1 MRGRW
6 FLISVL
12 AVAAGI
18 AGGFLSMRRRPLPP
32 VTARNPAAAVVA
44 VPEVTLNGLVRPQH
58 VVTAGAGIEGNIDA
72 FLVDSGDEVYQ
83 GQVLARI
90 GSAELETNRNAAT
103 AAAGRAQEQVTK
115 YEALVNSAR
124 LEASRADA
132 EAQHSRL
139 QLERARQVYERQTTL
154 HNAGATPQMTFE
166 KAEKDY
172 EAARG
177 DLEIMDRAARSAR
190 EAGQAILDQLA
201 GAKTALVQRNRE
213 LQEAESAFTKAEVRS
228 PVDGTVVGR
237 RGEVGK
243 PVQEAGGEM
252 FQIATDLY
260 ALEVPVEPEPQVLK
274 RLHPGGPAMVSVLDL
289 QSGGIPAQIKEI
301 KDKLVVVEFNST
313 MEAIRPGMRAE
324 VRLKLD

>member
-6 FLISVL
+6 FLFSVL

-18 AGGFLSMRRRPLPP
+18 AGGFLSMRHKPP
-32 VTARNPAAAVVA
+32 PPAPARNQAATVAA
-44 VPEVTLNGLVRPQH
+44 VPEITLSGLIRPQH
-58 VVTAGAGIEGNIDA
+58 VVTVGAGIQGNVDA
-72 FLVDSGDEVYQ
+72 FLADSGDEVYQ

-90 GSAELETNRNAAT
+90 GSAELENNRE
-103 AAAGRAQEQVTK
+103 AAAAAAEHAQEQVSK
-115 YEALVNSAR
+115 CEALVNSGR

-132 EAQHSRL
+132 EAQHARL

-154 HNAGATPQMTFE
+154 HNAGATPQIVFD

-172 EAARG
+172 EAARR
-177 DLEIMDRAARSAR
+177 DSEIMDQAARSAR
-190 EAGQAILDQLA
+190 EAGQALLNQLA
-201 GAKTALVQRNRE
+201 GAKTELVRRNQE
-213 LQEAESAFTKAEVRS
+213 LEESQSAFTNSEVRS

-243 PVQEAGGEM
+243 PAQEAGGEL

-260 ALEVPVEPEPQVLK
+260 ALEVPVEAEPPALT
-274 RLHPGGPAMVSVLDL
+274 RLHPGGPAMVSVPDL

-301 KDKLVVVEFNST
+301 KDSLVVVEFSST